1 MITSRIFSL
10 YMYIYPYVHEPAYM
24 WAPVYMHVVASSL
37 LLCPSLMATLY
48 IFTQVSA
55 LGIEIYLLIGLS
67 DEETLRNLLSLFLGD
82 TEGLYPT
89 SGYFS
94 WVSAGSQPGLYSS
107 GENSSLT
114 EISSHFPLRTFF
126 KNYICTCT
134 FNLFSFHMDYI
145 FYRFLDLD
153 VLIILSFLTYR

>member
-10 YMYIYPYVHEPAYM
+10 YMYIYPYVHEPAYT
-24 WAPVYMHVVASSL
+24 WAPVYMHVVASGL

-55 LGIEIYLLIGLS
+55 LGLDLLIDWAVRWRNS
-67 DEETLRNLLSLFLGD
+67 EESPISVSWWYWRAVSHFRLLFMSVCWIPTRSLFQWWKQFTNWDFSPLP
-82 TEGLYPT
+82 TE
-89 SGYFS
+89 
-94 WVSAGSQPGLYSS
+94 
-107 GENSSLT
+107 N
-114 EISSHFPLRTFF
+114 IF
-126 KNYICTCT
+126 KNDICTCT